1 MRPRRVSDEEFLEA
15 ARTCLLE
22 HGAAVSLD
30 AIARCVGVSG
40 PAVLKRFGT
49 KEQLVTR
56 ALLSDAPPDLSGGP
70 EPGPL
75 RPQLVAILVR
85 TAKLVANAAPRL
97 ATLRAGGVTGAQ
109 IAENPHPRAARQNL
123 LKWLTKAEKSHG
135 LVHPDL
141 EIAVDLLVAL
151 VEARAFMA
159 WVEPKWSRPLRGWAW
174 RAVDTIF
181 DLDAPAG
188 RARRRKP
195 VPKRSRHDQRSRL
208 STQPVSRIG
217 PLSLGPI

>member
-1 MRPRRVSDEEFLEA
+1 
-15 ARTCLLE
+15 
-22 HGAAVSLD
+22 
-30 AIARCVGVSG
+30 
-40 PAVLKRFGT
+40 VLKRFGT

-56 ALLSDAPPDLSGGP
+56 ARLSDAPPDLSRGP

-85 TAKLVANAAPRL
+85 TAKLVSNAAPRL

-135 LVHPDL
+135 LEHPDL

-159 WVEPKWSRPLRGWAW
+159 WVEPKWSRPLRGWAG

-181 DLDAPAG
+181 GDLDAPAG
-188 RARRRKP
+188 RARRKKS
-195 VPKRSRHDQRSRL
+195 VPKRSRHDQRSR
-208 STQPVSRIG
+208 SATRPVSRIG
-217 PLSLGPI
+217 PLWLGPI